1 MGLGLSAL
9 APALGARAAGSDA
22 SGLRLLNGVLSGY
35 GLPTFAITGLQAYNG
50 DEDDGF
56 SFLYPRGWVLRANS
70 QRPGVYAADFQ
81 TADKVVVEVLKAG
94 AEVADVVAACV
105 SPGSSDGGD
114 SRLEL
119 PPPQKVRC
127 ALLRVVAPAGA
138 FWPLVN
144 LSLSDRPHHSEPGR
158 RAGSGFSLSPAKLPL
173 APATTSAASTWLLW
187 WATLAKIALSPSVP
201 AAGATFGARR
211 RRRYWHASFSRSK
224 SLRRVEGRPAAA
236 AGTTKNHHH
245 RCLRGDVRLTTGVE

>member
-1 MGLGLSAL
+1 M
-9 APALGARAAGSDA
+9 
-22 SGLRLLNGVLSGY
+22 RLLNGVLSGY

-138 FWPLVN
+138 F
-144 LSLSDRPHHSEPGR
+144 
-158 RAGSGFSLSPAKLPL
+158 LPL
-173 APATTSAASTWLLW
+173 ESLTFQSPPPLRAWEEGGLRLFAFPSETTTRSGYNVRRLHLAALVGDARKNRS
-187 WATLAKIALSPSVP
+187 LAIC
-201 AAGATFGARR
+201 
-211 RRRYWHASFSRSK
+211 ASSRSDLWSTEK
-224 SLRRVEGRPAAA
+224 EALLARIIQSFQVVA
-236 AGTTKNHHH
+236 
-245 RCLRGDVRLTTGVE
+245 